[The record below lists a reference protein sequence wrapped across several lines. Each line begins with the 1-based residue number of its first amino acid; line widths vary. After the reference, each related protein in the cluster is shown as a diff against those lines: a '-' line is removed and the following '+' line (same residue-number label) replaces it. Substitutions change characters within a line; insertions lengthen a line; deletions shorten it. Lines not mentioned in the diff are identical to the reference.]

1 MWSTF
6 TTAIWGA
13 TTSTEGVAVA
23 DKPSSENKGIAT
35 KYFESFEPQRLSK
48 KGQSPLL
55 FSCEITALKKMMP
68 LMKDSKEREI
78 ILSFSKKIIE
88 KAKEDSDVPAQLKAG
103 NYLASIIYLAGVNY
117 KVLAGLIDEANFE
130 QSLENVSMKC
140 KADISKIFDSLLD
153 GADSE
158 STIQEK
164 DMLMATHE
172 PIAIAKILVTPLG
185 TINSKLIPI
194 VIEIINKRS
203 LGLDWENF
211 IINKLN
217 EIASKYPLIREISL
231 AKKPAEVNSDMNRI
245 LRSYLN
251 LDADEEITDLH
262 AIQAT
267 LASLLTILHQGP
279 VGSCFATSE
288 AKQVQDEQPKWFVKD
303 MRMLIQ
309 TGELVRIVEKE
320 KMQFPFVPKLADDDL
335 ESQIKLDSRGNISE
349 KNFSIL
355 ESIGIKEALM
365 AMGIKE
371 PKEHL
376 EEVISKVLESKIIT
390 IDNFLDTFAKAA
402 IKDEEHIQE
411 KHAKWGKLA
420 FSLQTNSIG
429 RILEYTMAS
438 MAAAPAPSHDSK
450 MDNLFGALKFN
461 LKLTDALQQLD
472 KSFAKSILS
481 ELKESFL
488 DHFHYKYDPDANA
501 LAANDG
507 SSHFGAFVLYAKE
520 PGLTMKHW
528 KRIKKEEMF
537 KEHLLKAFD
546 GLSSMKEWIK
556 DSKKKEGLDSIRAFI
571 QNSNFMG
578 RFKMGYALQ
587 QISDACSIDETWL
600 SKILKKTPWML
611 AIGDSEG
618 HVFSTYTETPFN
630 YEHTQ
635 INPKNAESLIYET
648 LKFCQA
654 KDDLKTQ
661 YLTRVDG
668 LHDFNFTPFEDPLL
682 KKMAS
687 DKSSPL
693 EEQIKKNL
701 MTPYQIIADQTVSK
715 EVKQELCKFVKEKI
729 PSSFEEFKKKLVS
742 SHDWQK
748 MSVFD
753 FYQTVL
759 SLFKEFST
767 DETALLSLNNNL
779 LLYALSDKDREALC
793 KGALLAFDTNWN
805 SSLDQTI
812 YFAFFYNPGTKEIEL
827 GTINHNRT
835 GLRLIGAEKWVKGA
849 TWRIFTE
856 RMADI
861 KEKEILI

>member
-1 MWSTF
+1 MW
-6 TTAIWGA
+6 TTLSNAIWGA
-13 TTSTEGVAVA
+13 QSTASLSAAETA
-23 DKPSSENKGIAT
+23 SSSLESKGLAT
-35 KYFESFEPQRLSK
+35 KYFENFETPTQSK
-48 KGQSPLL
+48 KSQRSLL
-55 FSCEITALKKMMP
+55 YTSEITTLKKMMP
-68 LMKDSKEREI
+68 LMEDSQEREL
-78 ILSFSKKIIE
+78 ILAFSQKIIE
-88 KAKEDSDVPAQLKAG
+88 QAKEKTHSTIQIETES
-103 NYLASIIYLAGVNY
+103 YLSSVIYLAGVNY
-117 KVLAGLIDEANFE
+117 KNLANLIDHLNFE
-130 QSLENVSMKC
+130 QSLEKVCMKC
-140 KADISKIFDSLLD
+140 REDISKVLSNVMDL
-153 GADSE
+153 DSE
-158 STIQEK
+158 CTIQEK
-164 DMLMATHE
+164 EMLRATKE
-172 PIAIAKILVTPLG
+172 PIAIAKILVTPIG
-185 TINSKLIPI
+185 SINVKLIPL
-194 VIEIINKRS
+194 VIELMNRE
-203 LGLDWENF
+203 GPDFENF
-211 IINKLN
+211 IKIKLN
-217 EIASKYPLIREISL
+217 EISTKYMLRKEITL
-231 AKKPAEVNSDMNRI
+231 AKKPNDACSDMNRI
-245 LRSYLN
+245 LRSYLQ
-251 LDADEEITDLH
+251 LEADEKINDLH

-267 LASLLTILHQGP
+267 LAALLTLLHQGP

-303 MRMLIQ
+303 MRLLIQ
-309 TGELVRIVEKE
+309 TGELIRMVEKE
-320 KMQFPFVPKLADDDL
+320 KMQFPFVSKMADDDL
-335 ESQIKLDSRGNISE
+335 SCQLEFDTRGNVSE
-349 KNFSIL
+349 KHFSIL
-355 ESIGIKEALM
+355 ECIGIKEALM
-365 AMGIKE
+365 AMGISE

-376 EEVISKVLESKIIT
+376 EEVVKLTLESKKVT
-390 IDNFLDTFAKAA
+390 IDNFIDTFAKVA

-438 MAAAPAPSHDSK
+438 MAAAPAPSHNSK
-450 MDNLFGALKFN
+450 MDDLFGGLKLN
-461 LKLTDALQQLD
+461 LKLTNALQQLD
-472 KSFAKSILS
+472 KSFAKAVLS

-488 DHFHYKYDPDANA
+488 EHFHYKYDPDVNSE
-501 LAANDG
+501 AASDG

-528 KRIKKEEMF
+528 KRIKNEEMF
-537 KEHLLKAFD
+537 KAHLLKAFD
-546 GLSSMKEWIK
+546 ALFSMKEWNQDK
-556 DSKKKEGLDSIRAFI
+556 DKKEGLDSMRSFI

-578 RFKMGYALQ
+578 RFKMSYALRN
-587 QISDACSIDETWL
+587 ISDACSIDETWL

-635 INPKNAESLIYET
+635 ITPKNAESLIYET
-648 LKFCQA
+648 LKFCQT

-668 LHDFNFTPFEDPLL
+668 LHDFNFTPFEDPML

-701 MTPYQIIADQTVSK
+701 MTPYQMIADQTVPK
-715 EVKQELCKFVKEKI
+715 VAKKELCKFVKERI
-729 PSSFEEFKKKLVS
+729 PASFEEFKKKLAC
-742 SHDWQK
+742 HDWQK

-779 LLYALSDKDREALC
+779 LMHALSEKDRKAIEN
-793 KGALLAFDTNWN
+793 GALLAFDTNWN
-805 SSLDQTI
+805 SSQDETI
-812 YFAFFYNPGTKEIEL
+812 YFAFFFNPGTKELDL
-827 GTINHNRT
+827 GTINHDRT

-861 KEKEILI
+861 GKEKF